1 MRAYVAPTGCTQV
14 DELRIVQLTDPEP
27 GPGQVVV
34 RIRAASIN
42 YRDQAVVAGRYLG
55 GSVSRDTIP
64 LSDGAG
70 EIEAVGAGVTQF
82 KPADRVAATFF
93 QAPPNG
99 SPFGSPA
106 SLGWPLDGVMA
117 ERVLLYED
125 GVVPIPVQLSF
136 EEAACLPC
144 AGVTAWNALV
154 RAGKPIVAG
163 DTVLVLGTGGVSIL
177 ALQFAKAAGAR
188 VIATSSSDAKLERV
202 KELGAEAVINYT
214 RTPAWEGEVL
224 KLTGGRGVDCVVE
237 VGGLGTLNRSMQCVG
252 SGGKVVLMGVLTGMT
267 GDVNPYILI
276 GKNASLHGIFVGDRA
291 MFLEMNDA
299 IAAGGIKPLVDRV
312 FPFEELV
319 VALRYQ
325 AAGQFIGK
333 VVVRV

>member
-1 MRAYVAPTGCTQV
+1 
-14 DELRIVQLTDPEP
+14 
-27 GPGQVVV
+27 
-34 RIRAASIN
+34 
-42 YRDQAVVAGRYLG
+42 
-55 GSVSRDTIP
+55 
-64 LSDGAG
+64 
-70 EIEAVGAGVTQF
+70 
-82 KPADRVAATFF
+82 
-93 QAPPNG
+93 
-99 SPFGSPA
+99 
-106 SLGWPLDGVMA
+106 
-117 ERVLLYED
+117 
-125 GVVPIPVQLSF
+125 
-136 EEAACLPC
+136 
-144 AGVTAWNALV
+144 
-154 RAGKPIVAG
+154 
-163 DTVLVLGTGGVSIL
+163 
-177 ALQFAKAAGAR
+177 
-188 VIATSSSDAKLERV
+188 V